1 MNTLKPVIAIDRR
14 EQLPLEFHEL
24 PTVRKT
30 LTTGDYSIVGAEQLF
45 TVERKSLDDLAASC
59 VNSRREIFERELLRL
74 RGYRFRRLLI
84 IATEADIRA
93 HKYRSNMTP
102 NALLGSVNT
111 FEVRYD
117 VPLVWEPDVK
127 AAARRI
133 EQWAIRFA
141 REVITDSFRI
151 SDAAKKASLSPL

>member
-1 MNTLKPVIAIDRR
+1 MN
-14 EQLPLEFHEL
+14 
-24 PTVRKT
+24 
-30 LTTGDYSIVGAEQLF
+30 
-45 TVERKSLDDLAASC
+45 
-59 VNSRREIFERELLRL
+59 
-74 RGYRFRRLLI
+74 
-84 IATEADIRA
+84 
-93 HKYRSNMTP
+93 P

-141 REVITDSFRI
+141 REAITDSFRI
-151 SDAAKKASLSPL
+151 SDAAKKALHTI